1 MFFVVAVALF
11 GYFFTYIINEQ
22 EVKHLIFSTDEGK
35 TGILFLC
42 FILLIVPLFR
52 VILGV
57 FPSVSLYLAK
67 LLTLKP
73 SLNFLC
79 LFRFSFFMTTMSDR
93 VTLCLPTSNIQTRSV
108 RSQSFNPPPT
118 LGCHRSRRT
127 LSLPAREKP
136 IIPPAITE
144 SSECA
149 PLVHDQ
155 YSVEMQ
161 RHLQG
166 EGCDI
171 GNVMLES
178 MFPGAPNENIV
189 QNHLNIALLN
199 VF

>member
-1 MFFVVAVALF
+1 MRV
-11 GYFFTYIINEQ
+11 
-22 EVKHLIFSTDEGK
+22 SRD
-35 TGILFLC
+35 LFLC
-42 FILLIVPLFR
+42 FMLLISFFFR
-52 VILGV
+52 VVLGV
-57 FPSVSLYLAK
+57 FPSVSLFPAK

-144 SSECA
+144 SSECP

-155 YSVEMQ
+155 NSEEMQ

-171 GNVMLES
+171 GNVILEY
-178 MFPGAPNENIV
+178 MFTLLAPIFY
-189 QNHLNIALLN
+189 QIYTSLLSLDYLLLVKSN
-199 VF
+199 